1 MPQHITNTT
10 QLQCDKGTSPTP
22 ITVTSQSFMSIE
34 GKLQATEEDKQPNT
48 NIKPFGQCKLK
59 PTSGGFL
66 SCIPTPIQWQ
76 DTSVFEIDG
85 KRELLDCSICQC
97 SVGGKIS
104 IVKAAQNF
112 VEE

>member
-1 MPQHITNTT
+1 MPQHITDTT
-10 QLQCDKGTSPTP
+10 QLKCDKGTGPTP

-59 PTSGGFL
+59 PTTGGFL
-66 SCIPTPIQWQ
+66 PCIPAPIKWQ

-85 KRELLDCSICQC
+85 KKELLDNSTCQC

-104 IVKAAQNF
+104 IVKSAQNF
-112 VEE
+112 VKE